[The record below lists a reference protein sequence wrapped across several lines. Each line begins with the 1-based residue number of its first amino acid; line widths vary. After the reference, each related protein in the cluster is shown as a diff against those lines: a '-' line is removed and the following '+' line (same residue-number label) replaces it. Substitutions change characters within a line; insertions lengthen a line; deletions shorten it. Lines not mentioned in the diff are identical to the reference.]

1 MNDDIPNGPARS
13 ANKTAGPSG
22 ITDLAR
28 LLAELQPSLSP
39 ELYCFTSI
47 DKGSPH
53 PEGALMAFEESE
65 GTTLILPLER
75 ANAAHIEAGFL
86 CQKIT
91 LMVPS
96 SLEAIGMMA
105 AIAEALTQAGVP
117 CNVVAGYH
125 HDHLFVAPDQAE
137 IALEALRQLQA
148 RSALD

>member
-1 MNDDIPNGPARS
+1 MTDSPKS
-13 ANKTAGPSG
+13 QPSG

-28 LLAELQPSLSP
+28 LLSELEPSFTP

-47 DKGSPH
+47 AKGDPQ
-53 PEGALMAFEESE
+53 PDGALMVFEEAE

-75 ANAAHIEAGFL
+75 ATAAHIETGFL

-91 LMVPS
+91 LTVPS

-105 AIAEALTQAGVP
+105 AIAEALTQAEVP

-125 HDHLFVAPDQAE
+125 HDHLFVAPDHAE
-137 IALEALRQLQA
+137 RAVTALHALQN
-148 RSALD
+148 RSATN